1 MLASKPTQCDKI
13 IKYMRDFG
21 EITAYNAFIDLGI
34 TQLAARIF
42 ELKRK
47 GYTFTTE
54 FRSAK
59 NRYGEQVSYKV
70 YKLTEKKVCAQ

>member
-1 MLASKPTQCDKI
+1 MLEHKPTQCDKI

-21 EITAYNAFIDLGI
+21 AITAYEAFVDLGI

-47 GYTFTTE
+47 GYTFKTE
-54 FRSAK
+54 YKTSK
-59 NRYGEQVSYKV
+59 NRYGETVCFKV
-70 YKLTEKKVCAQ
+70 YKLAEQSVCAQ